1 VVRDRHGAVLEYQG
15 VGFDITDRRRAEEM
29 FRESMQTARGVAAQA
44 RAAADRERRAA
55 DEAREVAEFNRRL
68 ALEVDHRVRN
78 NLAGL
83 LSLVGAMREKSKD
96 VRSFAGSIEG
106 RLLAMT
112 HVHEVLAETDWRAV
126 DLESDWPELGV
137 FDAVLM
143 FNYLDRKTM
152 SRIVDLV
159 APGGVLM
166 METFL
171 TTQRAFGWGPSNE
184 DHLLRMGEIRTLA
197 LPLEVVHGREVI
209 EPVDTERW
217 RAVAGVVAERKR

>member
-1 VVRDRHGAVLEYQG
+1 MPPSPVPRLPLPSTWFTWHDYLVRKGARVLDVACGEGRH
-15 VGFDITDRRRAEEM
+15 
-29 FRESMQTARGVAAQA
+29 SVAAAMLGAQVVA
-44 RAAADRERRAA
+44 LDK
-55 DEAREVAEFNRRL
+55 DEAK
-68 ALEVDHRVRN
+68 LETGRDFARTE
-78 NLAGL
+78 GL
-83 LSLVGAMREKSKD
+83 E
-96 VRSFAGSIEG
+96 I
-106 RLLAMT
+106 
-112 HVHEVLAETDWRAV
+112 DWRAV

-152 SRIVDLV
+152 SRIVELV

-171 TTQRAFGWGPSNE
+171 TTQRAFGWGPSSD

-197 LPLEVVHGREVI
+197 QPLEVVHGREVI

>member
-1 VVRDRHGAVLEYQG
+1 
-15 VGFDITDRRRAEEM
+15 
-29 FRESMQTARGVAAQA
+29 
-44 RAAADRERRAA
+44 
-55 DEAREVAEFNRRL
+55 
-68 ALEVDHRVRN
+68 
-78 NLAGL
+78 
-83 LSLVGAMREKSKD
+83 
-96 VRSFAGSIEG
+96 
-106 RLLAMT
+106 
-112 HVHEVLAETDWRAV
+112 V

-159 APGGVLM
+159 APGGILM
-166 METFL
+166 METYL
-171 TTQRAFGWGPSNE
+171 TTQRAFGWGPSSE

-197 LPLEVVHGREVI
+197 QPLEVVHGREVI